1 MLLPSSQRP
10 KRHWL
15 RVAAGYAALIGLW
28 ILPPVLLVV
37 PTVAAGGRPAPQL
50 MWPVDVIAAGMSGHG
65 VSPPW
70 QWVGAA
76 AVLPD
81 PGRFW
86 MVLAG
91 EVAAVLVAAWI
102 GMRMAVVG
110 PAAPGSSW
118 ARLWDLWQAGLLAR
132 TTGGRRLALGRVARS
147 LVAGQPGVS
156 VLVFGPTGSGK
167 TAGLCIPHV
176 LEWDGPV
183 VAISIKNDLV
193 LETAGAR
200 QRRGR
205 TDVYDPS
212 GITGLAT
219 CTWSPIDRCQDWDRA
234 MRVGQWLV
242 QGQGGAVAGNPEWEH
257 WEDAAIRLVACGL
270 YAGASLDKPITD
282 ALKWLDDGTGQQL
295 GAALGAVRDRDP
307 RAVQWYRS
315 VQERPERE
323 RGSCYST
330 SQKVLRAYIERPVAE
345 SAQDCTFDVRR
356 FLTGGSDTLYL
367 VAPQSEQ
374 ERLSGIF
381 SSLIM
386 TVMSEA
392 ADIAQ
397 ASPAGCVPRPLLV
410 MLDECANTAPIRAL
424 PQYLSTMRSVGV
436 TLVAVFQDV
445 AQCEARYRDLAG
457 SVVNNARAV
466 LFLGGGKDR
475 KTLELMRDLTGK
487 QRKRRYMQDNRGLE
501 QVSFEMDEMM
511 PLESGRR
518 LRPGRALLVYGHLPP
533 ALLTLR
539 NCYQDQDLV
548 RHRHRF
554 PFYPGIDQ
562 VSPSPAP

>member
-1 MLLPSSQRP
+1 MLLPTSSRP
-10 KRHWL
+10 KRSWP
-15 RVAAGYAALIGLW
+15 RVALSYGALLGLW
-28 ILPPVLLVV
+28 AIPPALLVG
-37 PTVAAGGRPAPQL
+37 PIMLGGGHAAVSPI
-50 MWPVDVIAAGMSGHG
+50 WPVDLIAAGMSGHDL
-65 VSPPW
+65 SRPW
-70 QWVGAA
+70 EWVGVAA
-76 AVLPD
+76 LPD
-81 PGRFW
+81 ESRFW
-86 MVLAG
+86 AALAAEALLLAG
-91 EVAAVLVAAWI
+91 AAWVAARLAA
-102 GMRMAVVG
+102 G
-110 PAAPGSSW
+110 GSPTPVSRW
-118 ARLWDLWQAGLLAR
+118 ARRWDLWRAGLVTR
-132 TTGGRRLALGRVARS
+132 RPGGRRLSLGRAGRSVVA
-147 LVAGQPGVS
+147 AQPGVS

-183 VAISIKNDLV
+183 VAISIKNDLLV
-193 LETAGAR
+193 ETAGAR

-219 CTWSPIDRCQDWDRA
+219 CTWSPIDRCEDWDRA

-257 WEDAAIRLVACGL
+257 WEDAAIRLVACAL
-270 YAGASLDKPITD
+270 YAGASRRRPITD
-282 ALKWLDDGTGQQL
+282 ALTWLDDGSGQQL
-295 GAALGAVRDRDP
+295 GAAIELVPGRDP

-330 SQKVLRAYIERPVAE
+330 SQKVLRAYIERSVAA
-345 SAQDCTFDVRR
+345 SAQDITFDVRR

-386 TVMSEA
+386 TIMSEA

-397 ASPAGCVPRPLLV
+397 SSPSGCLPRPLLV
-410 MLDECANTAPIRAL
+410 MLDECANTAPIREL

-475 KTLELMRDLTGK
+475 RTLELMRDLTG
-487 QRKRRYMQDNRGLE
+487 RHRRRRYTQDNHGLE

-511 PLESGRR
+511 PLETGRR
-518 LRPGRALLVYGHLPP
+518 LRPGTALLVYGHLAP

-539 NCYQDQDLV
+539 NCYRDQDLV
-548 RHRHRF
+548 RLRRRF
-554 PFYPGIDQ
+554 PFYPGVNQ
-562 VSPSPAP
+562 VTAATDAI